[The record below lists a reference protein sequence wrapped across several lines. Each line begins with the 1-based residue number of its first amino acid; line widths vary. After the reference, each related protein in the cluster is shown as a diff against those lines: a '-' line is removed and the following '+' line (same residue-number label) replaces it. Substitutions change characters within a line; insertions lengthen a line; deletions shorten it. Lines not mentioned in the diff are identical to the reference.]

1 MSEETGSWKSGLFAI
16 VVVAAAAGGGWMLLK
31 SGPTTTPEDDVRPP
45 KIVKTM
51 TVAPSSHAI
60 YVEAAGSVIASRRLV
75 IEPEVIGPVI
85 RQHAQLNPGGRIDE
99 GEELLAIDPTLA
111 ELSLEEAK
119 AAVARSEAELKES
132 TRKRD
137 QARRLTSETL
147 LSKTELAA
155 LEADLETE
163 VADLRR
169 LKAAEERAEEM
180 LRRHRI
186 IAPFNALVLE
196 EAVEVGQRVD
206 SGFAAATL
214 VGTDEFWAQAALPID
229 QLKYVRLPVGDEP
242 GARADVYLETGDGK
256 RAHRPGHVVR
266 LLGDMERTGR
276 LARVLVR
283 IDDPLGLK
291 AGGPSTPF
299 LLGSYVHIKIDA
311 GQLEG
316 VLSINRSALRDGNRI
331 WVVDEQGALQI
342 KDVEI
347 VRQENETVFIKNVI
361 TAGEAL
367 IVSPL
372 KVALPGMKV
381 KAQPVEPAATTAK
394 PSSPSESG

>member
-1 MSEETGSWKSGLFAI
+1 MSAETGSWKSGLLAI
-16 VVVAAAAGGGWMLLK
+16 VIVAAAACGGWMLLK
-31 SGPTTTPEDDVRPP
+31 SGPQTAPEDEARPP
-45 KIVKTM
+45 KIVKTLV
-51 TVAPSSHAI
+51 VAASSHAI
-60 YVEAAGSVIASRRLV
+60 SVDASGTVVASRKVV
-75 IEPEVIGPVI
+75 IEPEVNGPVI
-85 RQHAQLNPGGRIDE
+85 RQHAHLSPGGRINA

-111 ELSLEEAK
+111 KLDLEEAQ

-137 QARRLTSETL
+137 EALRLTSETL
-147 LSKTELAA
+147 LSRTELAA

-169 LKAAEERAEEM
+169 LRAVEERAEEL

-186 IAPFNALVLE
+186 VAPFNALVLE

-206 SGFAAATL
+206 SGFSAATL
-214 VGTDEFWAQAALPID
+214 VGTDEFWVQAALPID
-229 QLKYVRLPVGDEP
+229 QLRLVRLPVGDEP
-242 GARADVYLETGDGK
+242 GSSADVYLETGDGM
-256 RAHRPGHVVR
+256 RAHRHGRVVR

-276 LARVLVR
+276 LARVL
-283 IDDPLGLK
+283 IHIEDPLSLK

-299 LLGSYVHIKIDA
+299 LLGSYVQIKIDA
-311 GQLEG
+311 GRLKD
-316 VLSINRSALRDGNRI
+316 VLAIDRSALRDGNRI
-331 WVVDEQGALQI
+331 WVVDGKGELQI
-342 KDVEI
+342 KDAEV

-361 TAGEAL
+361 ATGESL

-381 KAQPVEPAATTAK
+381 KAQPVEPPAPAK
-394 PSSPSESG
+394 ETSAGQSG

>member
-1 MSEETGSWKSGLFAI
+1 MSEENSSWKSGLLAI
-16 VVVAAAAGGGWMLLK
+16 AVVAVAAGGGWMLFN
-31 SGPTTTPEDDVRPP
+31 SGPQTAPEDDVRPP

-51 TVAPSSHAI
+51 KVTPSSHAI
-60 YVEAAGSVIASRRLV
+60 SVDASGSVIASRRVV
-75 IEPEVIGPVI
+75 IEPEVVGPVI
-85 RQHAQLNPGGRIDE
+85 RQHVSLNPGGLINE

-111 ELSLEEAK
+111 GLTLEEAK

-137 QARRLTSETL
+137 EAQRLTSQTL

-169 LKAAEERAEEM
+169 LKAVEERGEEL

-186 IAPFNALVLE
+186 VAPFNALVLE

-214 VGTDEFWAQAALPID
+214 VGTDEFWVQVVLPID
-229 QLKYVRLPVGDEP
+229 QLKLVRLPSGDEP
-242 GARADVYLETGDGK
+242 GARADVYLETGAGK
-256 RAHRPGHVVR
+256 RAHRPGRVVR

-291 AGGPSTPF
+291 ADGPATPF
-299 LLGSYVHIKIDA
+299 LLGSYVHVKIDA
-311 GQLEG
+311 GSLEG

-331 WVVDEQGALQI
+331 WVVDEKGELQI

-361 TAGEAL
+361 AAGEAL

-381 KAQPVEPAATTAK
+381 KAQPVEPPAATPET
-394 PSSPSESG
+394 SSARESG